1 MAYSYKTKEN
11 LQNGATQYSRYYSA
25 FRGVDFSSDHTQV
38 NSSRLAYLVN
48 MYKDYHSGQGEA
60 LETIAGFRQRANF
73 AVRPTIAAN
82 GIDTHAPTV
91 ETDKEVYGI
100 FYFKCKVAGVE
111 TTRVLVHSGK
121 KLFLWH
127 NYPTSINIPT
137 EAVIVAPTPS
147 SITQA
152 GGTEVKTFSLVL
164 PYACD
169 AVIDLK
175 RNNGDYI
182 TNVSYEKTSNTLAF
196 FSSAVQ
202 TGERLNLSYYE
213 GVSVAGDILYSG
225 MNLRQS
231 VSFVFNNR
239 LYILDGKNYL
249 VYDGETVSLVKD
261 NAYVPTTY
269 IGIIPSGENR
279 DNGKEHEPRNMLT
292 PKFKTTFKATGDATE
307 YFLNEDNLDSV
318 ISVKVYDD
326 ELSAGTDYTV
336 DLPNGKITFVNAP
349 KKPEETAMKDSEG
362 NLIPYD
368 GDGAVPDSD
377 GQGKYLPYG
386 KGHFGVEI
394 TAAKTWT
401 TLDGVKEETDIADII
416 SGCTLCTTFDDR
428 VFLSGNPNYHN
439 LLFWCRRTSGYSNPS
454 YFSVIDWVPD
464 GVGSAPI
471 TGLMCVSDTLMVLK
485 ADTQQDSSVYFHT
498 AETGDDIATRIYPKK
513 QGLSGLGCVGACC
526 NFLDDPIFISRLGV
540 EGVSQLKIAAERAN
554 EHRSKLIDARLVN
567 TDLSKARLEEW
578 GGYLCLLTEGKIFL
592 ADSRQRYTDT
602 TGAMQY
608 EWYYLE
614 NIGVWENQY
623 REYKYSS
630 LLAEEIKGTTFT
642 HEGQKYEIELA
653 ENVFFPDV
661 HETRNL
667 CGAVANEPDGEGLS
681 DTTIHNQVIA
691 VNIAGVDFPVEIAY
705 TIHTVKDTMTGEITE
720 RHAYLCESRGN
731 YTGGLFQK
739 ATVLKNM
746 NENLFFGCANGVV
759 CSFNFDQRDE
769 NGELP
774 PQAYHFDNRT
784 ILCGCATLMDNCE
797 IPHLTKTTI
806 KRSVVIKTKSFKNS
820 AAKVKVRTNKKP
832 YEQIA
837 RINSNLFS
845 FNDVDFSDFSFI
857 TTDQS
862 LFAIKEKEKQ
872 WVEKQYY
879 IYSDEYLKPFSL
891 YYIAFRYRVAGRY
904 KN

>member
-11 LQNGATQYSRYYSA
+11 LQKSVTQYSRYYSA

-48 MYKDYHSGQGEA
+48 MYKDYQSGQGEA
-60 LETIAGFRQRANF
+60 LETVAGFRQRANF
-73 AVRPTIAAN
+73 AVRPAIAIS
-82 GIDTHAPTV
+82 GVDTRTPTV
-91 ETDKEVYGI
+91 EIEKEVYGI
-100 FYFKCKVAGVE
+100 FYFTCKVDGIAA
-111 TTRVLVHSGK
+111 TRVLVHSGK

-137 EAVIVAPTPS
+137 EAVIVSPTPS

-152 GGTEVKTFSLVL
+152 GDTEVKTFSLEL

-169 AVIDLK
+169 AVISLK
-175 RNNGDYI
+175 RSNGDDI
-182 TNVSYEKTSNTLAF
+182 TANTTYEKTSRTITF
-196 FSSAVQ
+196 VSSAVQ
-202 TGERLNLSYYE
+202 TDERLNLSYYE
-213 GVSVAGDILYSG
+213 GVSVAEDILYSE
-225 MNLRQS
+225 MNTRQS

-249 VYDGETVSLVKD
+249 MYDGISVSAVKD
-261 NAYVPTTY
+261 DAYIPTTY
-269 IGIIPSGENR
+269 INIIPAGENA
-279 DNGKEHEPRNMLT
+279 DIGVEYEQRNVLT
-292 PKFKTTFKATGDATE
+292 PKFKHTFIADGATTEFC
-307 YFLNEDNLDSV
+307 LNERELDSIV
-318 ISVKVYDD
+318 SVKIYGV
-326 ELSAGTDYTV
+326 ETTAYTA
-336 DLPNGKITFVNAP
+336 DLANGKIIFTTAP
-349 KKPEETAMKDSEG
+349 MAPQNTAQGAIDDETVYYE
-362 NLIPYD
+362 
-368 GDGAVPDSD
+368 
-377 GQGKYLPYG
+377 QGYA
-386 KGHFGVEI
+386 GVEI
-394 TAAKTWT
+394 TASKTYT
-401 TLDGVKEETDIADII
+401 SIDGVTENMEDIAELITN
-416 SGCTLCTTFDDR
+416 CTLCTTFDGR
-428 VFLSGNPNYHN
+428 VFCTGNPEYPNH
-439 LLFWCRRTSGYSNPS
+439 LFYCGRNSTGYADPS
-454 YFSVIDWVPD
+454 YFGVLNYQQD
-464 GVGSAPI
+464 GVGISPI
-471 TGLMCVSDTLMVLK
+471 TGIMCVSSTLMILK
-485 ADTQQDSSVYFHT
+485 GDTQQDSSIYFHT
-498 AETGDDIATRIYPKK
+498 GTTNTDENTKHILPRIYPYE

-567 TDLSKARLEEW
+567 TDLSNARLEEW
-578 GGYLCLLTEGKIFL
+578 GGYLCVLIDGKIFL
-592 ADSRQRYTDT
+592 ADSRQRYQDSS
-602 TGAMQY
+602 GAMQY
-608 EWYYLE
+608 EWFYLE
-614 NIGVWENQY
+614 NIGVWDNQY
-623 REYKYSS
+623 QEYKYSS
-630 LLAEEIKGTTFT
+630 LLAEEVKGATFT
-642 HEGQKYEIELA
+642 HEGQEYEIELA
-653 ENVFFPDV
+653 ESVFFPDV
-661 HETRNL
+661 YETENL
-667 CGAVANEPDGEGLS
+667 CGTVANKPDSEGIS
-681 DTTIHNQVIA
+681 DTPIYNQVIT
-691 VNIAGVDFPVEIAY
+691 VSINDMEYSVEIAY
-705 TIHTVKDTMTGEITE
+705 TIHTVKDTTTGEITE

-731 YTGGLFQK
+731 YTGGVFQK
-739 ATVLKNM
+739 AAVLKSM
-746 NENLFFGCANGVV
+746 NDNLFFGCVNGVV

-784 ILCGCATLMDNCE
+784 ILCGCATLMDNCQ

-806 KRSVVIKTKSFKNS
+806 KRSVVIKTKSFTNS

-891 YYIAFRYRVAGRY
+891 YYIAFRYRVAGRF

>member
-38 NSSRLAYLVN
+38 NPSRLAYLVN

-73 AVRPTIAAN
+73 AVRPTIAAAS
-82 GIDTHAPTV
+82 GIDTRVPTI
-91 ETDKEVYGI
+91 ETEKEVYGI
-100 FYFKCKVAGVE
+100 FYFKCKVAGE
-111 TTRVLVHSGK
+111 EMTRVLVHSGR
-121 KLFLWH
+121 KLFLWR

-137 EAVIVAPTPS
+137 EAVIVAPTPF

-152 GGTEVKTFSLVL
+152 GDTEVKTFSLEL

-169 AVIDLK
+169 AVIGLK
-175 RNNGDYI
+175 RSNGDDI
-182 TNVSYEKTSNTLAF
+182 TANTTYAKATKTITFVSSE
-196 FSSAVQ
+196 VQ

-225 MNLRQS
+225 MNPRQS

-249 VYDGETVSLVKD
+249 VYDGEAVSLVKD

-318 ISVKVYDD
+318 ISVKVYGD

-368 GDGAVPDSD
+368 GDGAVPDSN

-394 TAAKTWT
+394 TAEKTWT

-439 LLFWCRRTSGYSNPS
+439 LLFWCRRTSGYTNPS

-485 ADTQQDSSVYFHT
+485 ADTQQDSSIYFHT
-498 AETGDDIATRIYPKK
+498 GETGDNIATRVYPKK
-513 QGLSGLGCVGACC
+513 QGLSGLGCVGACR
-526 NFLDDPIFISRLGV
+526 NFLDDPIFVSRLGV

-554 EHRSKLIDARLVN
+554 EHRSKLVDARLVN
-567 TDLSKARLEEW
+567 TDLSKACLEEW

-614 NIGVWENQY
+614 NIGVWDNQY

-630 LLAEEIKGTTFT
+630 LMAEEIKGLMFN
-642 HEGQKYEIELA
+642 HEGQEYEIELA
-653 ENVFFPDV
+653 ENVFNPDIY
-661 HETRNL
+661 EIQDLRGT
-667 CGAVANEPDGEGLS
+667 VANEPDGEGAN
-681 DTTIHNQVIA
+681 TTDIYTKIITATIGDVQYPIQ
-691 VNIAGVDFPVEIAY
+691 IAY
-705 TIHTVKDTMTGEITE
+705 TIHEIVKDDGTE
-720 RHAYLCESRGN
+720 KHAYLCESRGN
-731 YTGGLFQK
+731 YTGGIFRA
-739 ATVLKNM
+739 ATVLCNM
-746 NENLFFGCANGVV
+746 SDNLFFGCENGVV

-784 ILCGCATLMDNCE
+784 IFCGCATLMDNCE
-797 IPHLTKTTI
+797 IPHLTKSTI
-806 KRSVVIKTKSFKNS
+806 KRSTVIKTKSFKNS

-837 RINSNLFS
+837 RINSSLFS

-891 YYIAFRYRVAGRY
+891 YYISYRYRVAGRF